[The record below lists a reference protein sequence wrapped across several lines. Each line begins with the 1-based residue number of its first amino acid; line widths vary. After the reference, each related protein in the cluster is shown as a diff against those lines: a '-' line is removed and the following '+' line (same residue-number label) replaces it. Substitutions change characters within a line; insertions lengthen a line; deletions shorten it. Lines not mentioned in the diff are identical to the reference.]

1 MLHSIT
7 YDDLDGDLDIGAL
20 QWLCLAL
27 TLGLKIYTDK
37 YNAMKM
43 YNTHKW
49 IFLCLISCVLNLF
62 KHFQINSSNIVEC
75 EDSLTGPTGVK
86 AKVTLVSNDNLGCN
100 SCKMT
105 DLLTLYAWT
114 TLWVWQLWLRTEEW
128 SYYVVISVVNSS
140 FPLFL
145 KSLIF
150 VSQWSSFWANVR
162 WFTEMDNVKVIK
174 EFRKKDAIKAKLIC
188 SHLSLFLKLL
198 VIKEEIVF
206 V

>member
-1 MLHSIT
+1 MFNVKI
-7 YDDLDGDLDIGAL
+7 
-20 QWLCLAL
+20 LAL
-27 TLGLKIYTDK
+27 KQKLD
-37 YNAMKM
+37 
-43 YNTHKW
+43 W
-49 IFLCLISCVLNLF
+49 
-62 KHFQINSSNIVEC
+62 FQMTI
-75 EDSLTGPTGVK
+75 
-86 AKVTLVSNDNLGCN
+86 LGCN
-100 SCKMT
+100 SCQMT

-188 SHLSLFLKLL
+188 SQLSRFLKLL

-206 V
+206 VKCRIW